1 LAEVKRTREEKMV
14 AAKLKQVQKAAKNKE
29 NLFPSIL
36 EAVQSYATVGEIT
49 DVLREKIGEYCEPSI
64 F

>member
-1 LAEVKRTREEKMV
+1 MV